1 MQCLHHLATPLL
13 SKISQINMFRNKS
26 SPYQSVHHWF
36 RWAQTMWHEG
46 IDPGRCQ
53 SSSCELGQALQKKWY
68 KKCFKGI
75 VILTYS
81 VSTLLIMTY
90 LPLVWLAFIRILDPD
105 LHPEEDVD
113 KERYCYSDL
122 VPTLLIMT
130 FLPLSSFRILKK
142 WWRKKRYC
150 YSDVSSFHL
159 TYHDFPTTCL
169 FQNL

>member
-1 MQCLHHLATPLL
+1 
-13 SKISQINMFRNKS
+13 MFWNKS

-81 VSTLLIMTY
+81 VSTYWSWLTY
-90 LPLVWLAFIRILDPD
+90 HLWLAFIRIF
-105 LHPEEDVD
+105 
-113 KERYCYSDL
+113 RYWSPAPWKRGGQKK
-122 VPTLLIMT
+122 VLL
-130 FLPLSSFRILKK
+130 FWLSS
-142 WWRKKRYC
+142 Y
-150 YSDVSSFHL
+150 L

-169 FQNL
+169 FHNSEEVVGKKKVSLFWLTKFSPYFLWLSYHLPLSEFLTTGPLHPEQYEL